1 MQLASLMNEIVPIG
15 RDDLV
20 LRLSGRHD
28 SDRLGASVSDG
39 LATGAVVPW
48 FSTPSFTAHV
58 YGTLLPNARARLGG
72 AALSAAELVRGVLL
86 HFAVREADVGTVVL
100 MVGEPRASD
109 FAFLDFP
116 KGSATFSFC
125 PFPALKDRSA
135 LLAVAP
141 SGNLFFDTE
150 ISGLARL
157 LQKGTVSTLFFDMA
171 DNADDHLGVL
181 SDLSEL
187 LMPDGTLIAT
197 GPGERLH
204 MLYFTLEKLG
214 AAKLWA
220 QTVVAGPA
228 TSDVTCLAN
237 FGVLDRTR
245 LVRVVPVRA
254 PLRPTTVAVEPP
266 RDASPGPYRFV
277 PNVEIADHASSNVVF
292 APERTVA
299 VRQPLFIDLPH
310 DNATLWTQ
318 QFGVTPDVWLRPADI
333 ACPALAVPVLDKVRL
348 VGTEVLITADDCL
361 FPESQFPMQPEN
373 LLAWAPVFHSDL
385 ALTPEGFRSA
395 RGSQIGQRVTEP
407 TVLLTN
413 AGMPM
418 HYHFLFDVLPR
429 LWFLK
434 NPDWNNHTITL
445 TTAIRPYQLA
455 ALVENYGIDKH
466 RIRLVEPSGPACLFE
481 QAVAAPSMVSDFWFM
496 PEAVIAPRAAL
507 SQAVTPRDP
516 RFAGAKRL
524 YVSRRDVADNR
535 SLVNETELV
544 EALLPLGFTEVFPST
559 FSYEEEMGLFQQAEI
574 IVGPFGSGMSNLMF
588 CSPGAKVVFLQPDS
602 TNWRIL
608 SFAMEPLQLDYGY
621 IFGEAFRR
629 HSRMHNTEWVIDV
642 DAVVKRLRGLI

>member
-1 MQLASLMNEIVPIG
+1 MNEIGPI
-15 RDDLV
+15 DAADLV
-20 LRLSGRHD
+20 SRLSGRHD
-28 SDRLGASVSDG
+28 SDRIGVSVREG
-39 LATGAVVPW
+39 MAPGTPLPW
-48 FSTPSFTAHV
+48 FSTPSFTAYV
-58 YGTLLPNARARLGG
+58 YGALLPGARARLGG
-72 AALSAAELVRGVLL
+72 LALSGAELVRGVLL

-100 MVGEPRASD
+100 MVGEPHASD

-116 KGSATFSFC
+116 KGSATFAFC
-125 PFPALKDRSA
+125 PHPALKDRSA
-135 LLAVAP
+135 HLAIAP
-141 SGNLFFDTE
+141 AGNLFFDTE
-150 ISGLARL
+150 VAGLSRL
-157 LQKGTVSTLFFDMA
+157 MQKGTVSTLFFDMA
-171 DNADDHLGVL
+171 ENPDQHLMVL
-181 SDLSEL
+181 SDVSEL
-187 LMPDGTLIAT
+187 LMPDATLIAH

-204 MLYFTLEKLG
+204 MLYFTLEQQG

-220 QTVVAGPA
+220 QSRVTDPA
-228 TSDVTCLAN
+228 TSAVTCLAN
-237 FGVLDRTR
+237 FGLLDRTR
-245 LVRVVPVRA
+245 LARVVPVRA
-254 PLRPTTVAVEPP
+254 PLRPTTVPVEPP
-266 RDASPGPYRFV
+266 RDASAGPYRFV
-277 PNVEIADHASSNVVF
+277 PNGEIAGHAASNVVF
-292 APERTVA
+292 APARTVP
-299 VRQPLFIDLPH
+299 VRPPSFIDLPH
-310 DNATLWTQ
+310 NNEALWLQ
-318 QFGVTPDVWLRPADI
+318 QFGVTPDAWLRPADI

-361 FPESQFPMQPEN
+361 FPVSQFPMQPDN
-373 LLAWAPVFHSDL
+373 LLAWAPVFHADL
-385 ALTPEGFRSA
+385 SLSAEGFRSA
-395 RGSQIGQRVTEP
+395 RGSHIGQRVSEP

-429 LWFLK
+429 LWFLN
-434 NPDWNNHTITL
+434 NPDWHNHTITL

-466 RIRLVEPSGPACLFE
+466 RIRLVEPSGPSCLFE

-507 SQAVTPRDP
+507 PQAVTPRDP
-516 RFAGAKRL
+516 RYAGAKRL
-524 YVSRRDVADNR
+524 YVSRRDVADSR

-559 FSYEEEMGLFQQAEI
+559 FSFEEEMGLFQQAEI

-588 CSPGAKVVFLQPDS
+588 CSPGTKVVFLQPDS

-608 SFAMEPLQLDYGY
+608 SFAMAPLDLEYGY

-642 DAVVKRLRGLI
+642 NAVVTRLRGLV